1 MAPQWEGG
9 GAAQKTGTMTET
21 YLDDNRGKT
30 RPSRVRYDPS
40 VNRGEQAF
48 AAARRHSRLVRRLKF
63 VLPAMA
69 IAAVA
74 LFWATVRFI
83 PSDLAAIVSLPS
95 IDAASHSIVMDKPH
109 ISGFEGTRRAYEVK
123 ADSAVQSLDDPK
135 VMTFKAIDAS
145 VGLDAAGTAQ
155 IDATTGVYDAKDNT
169 LVLKDGIAVKTT
181 TGYWASFKDAVIDLT
196 AGSLVSSKPVEIRT
210 GEGTIRANSVEVS
223 DRGKRIAFRNG
234 VSVTYLPPGD
244 LAAPAAAHQ

>member
-1 MAPQWEGG
+1 
-9 GAAQKTGTMTET
+9 MTET
-21 YLDDNRGKT
+21 YLDENREKVPGG
-30 RPSRVRYDPS
+30 RIRYDPTAS
-40 VNRGEQAF
+40 RGEQAF
-48 AAARRHSRLVRRLKF
+48 LAAHRHSRLVRRLRYI
-63 VLPAMA
+63 LPALA
-69 IAAVA
+69 IAAVG
-74 LFWATVRFI
+74 LFWATIRFV

-145 VGLDAAGTAQ
+145 VGLDTAGTAK
-155 IDATTGVYDAKDNT
+155 IDAATGVYDAKDNT

-181 TGYWASFKDAVIDLT
+181 TGYWASFKEAVIDLT
-196 AGSLVSSKPVEIRT
+196 AGSLVSSQPVEIRT
-210 GEGTIRANSVEVS
+210 NEGTIRANSVEVS

-244 LAAPAAAHQ
+244 LAAPTAAQ